1 MEGAAAA
8 AATLGRLALFQ
19 TSVSTVAG
27 RSREALIAGYTAAK
41 IHAIN
46 PIATTKM
53 KSLKIGSDGKNA
65 IGYTSVFKN

>member
-8 AATLGRLALFQ
+8 AATLGRLVLLQ

-41 IHAIN
+41 MHATS
-46 PIATTKM
+46 PTATTKI
-53 KSLKIGSDGKNA
+53 KSLKVGAEGKNA